1 MIFSAAVL
9 NLGDILAVK
18 EISWYQKEKE
28 IFCAAALYFVQ
39 TVVCTAAAAPCLLW
53 AGLLFVLIVFTHNFC
68 SACATQFAYFTQPF
82 SGLYFALTAGS
93 FGKLLVV
100 FEIVHVGLGQL
111 IVCVVH
117 KSF

>member
-18 EISWYQKEKE
+18 EIFWYQKEKE

-39 TVVCTAAAAPCLLW
+39 TVACTAAAAPCLLL
-53 AGLLFVLIVFTHNFC
+53 ADLLLVLIVFTHNFC

-93 FGKLLVV
+93 FGKLLIV
-100 FEIVHVGLGQL
+100 FEVVHVGFGQ
-111 IVCVVH
+111 
-117 KSF
+117 